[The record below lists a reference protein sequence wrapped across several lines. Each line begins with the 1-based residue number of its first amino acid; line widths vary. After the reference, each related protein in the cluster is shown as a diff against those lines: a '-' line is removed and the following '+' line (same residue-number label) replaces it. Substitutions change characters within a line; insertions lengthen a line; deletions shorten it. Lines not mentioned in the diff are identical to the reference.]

1 MNRQEEY
8 EGLDEDQRRRRRVR
22 RDEGIYFYAVSVG
35 AGSAQVSSLGPK
47 GWGLER
53 QSWEVIRRL
62 GYRYMAGAFMAWRLS
77 YEEQRRRLKEGVAL
91 SPVGRSTYIEGGEFF
106 FPDSFDEPMTTP
118 RAMEGA
124 RAAREHFIDIG
135 EWPYWWDGE
144 ELEERVEGWRE
155 DANRLTR
162 AGVNL
167 EEARRLGADENVIG
181 MMREML
187 SKNEGREA

>member
-1 MNRQEEY
+1 
-8 EGLDEDQRRRRRVR
+8 
-22 RDEGIYFYAVSVG
+22 
-35 AGSAQVSSLGPK
+35 
-47 GWGLER
+47 
-53 QSWEVIRRL
+53 
-62 GYRYMAGAFMAWRLS
+62 MAWRLS